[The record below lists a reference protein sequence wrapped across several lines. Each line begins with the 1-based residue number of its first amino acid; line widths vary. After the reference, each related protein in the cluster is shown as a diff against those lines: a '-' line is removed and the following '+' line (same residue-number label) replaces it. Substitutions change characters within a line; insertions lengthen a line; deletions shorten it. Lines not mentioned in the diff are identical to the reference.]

1 MWSYGMRETEFR
13 AFLLA
18 YPELLVDLLMDAY
31 PEVLDDLVPRYMSEE
46 AEFFIDDRGGLD
58 G

>member
-1 MWSYGMRETEFR
+1 MWAYGMRELEFR

-46 AEFFIDDRGGLD
+46 AEDFIDDRGGID